1 MPSRYPE
8 GMAIFLDHNSTTPCL
23 PQVWDAMRPFATETW
38 ANPASSHG
46 PGRAA
51 RRALEDARES
61 IAHCLKAWPNEV
73 VFTSGA
79 TEANVMAMAAIKA
92 GDAVV
97 TSHLEHAS
105 LREAVRLL
113 ELRHVQVRRL
123 GRAPSGVIDPE
134 AWAVLFD
141 STVALQTITMAGHE
155 TGAIQN
161 VAELTRV
168 GRLGSSGKAQVHVDA
183 TQAIGKIPFDFHRL
197 EAATAAFSAHKFF
210 GPKGIGALLVRR
222 GHHIP
227 PLLVG
232 GEQQQGRR
240 AGTEPVAL
248 AVGMALAL
256 RMAVESM
263 VERQQRSIQLR
274 KRFLGGLEMCAPWH
288 VLGPAEGGLSHTM
301 LIAFPGVRADL
312 ALMALDL
319 EGVACSTGSA
329 CSSGSMVPSPA
340 LALLNIPQAW
350 ERSVIRFSLS
360 PFQDESLIDQAAG
373 IISSVV
379 HRLRETTP

>member
-1 MPSRYPE
+1 
-8 GMAIFLDHNSTTPCL
+8 MAIFIDHNSTTPCL
-23 PQVWDAMRPFATETW
+23 PQVWEAMRPYATETW
-38 ANPASSHG
+38 ANPASSHS

-79 TEANVMAMAAIKA
+79 TEANAMAMAALQP

-105 LREAVRLL
+105 LREAMRLL
-113 ELRHVQVRRL
+113 EARHVQVRRL
-123 GRAPSGVIDPE
+123 SRAPAGVIDPE
-134 AWAVLFD
+134 EWKLLFD
-141 STVALQTITMAGHE
+141 PTVTMQTITMAGHE

-161 VAELTRV
+161 VVELTRM
-168 GRLGSSGKAQVHVDA
+168 GRLGSSGKAQVHLDA

-197 EAATAAFSAHKFF
+197 EAASAAFSAHKFF

-222 GHHIP
+222 GHHLP

-248 AVGMALAL
+248 VVGMSIALQL
-256 RMAVESM
+256 AVEAM
-263 VERQQRSIQLR
+263 AARQERTSKLR
-274 KRFLGGLEMCAPWH
+274 ARFLTGLKSCAPWH
-288 VLGPAEGGLSHTM
+288 LLGPMDGGLTHT
-301 LIAFPGVRADL
+301 LLVAFPSVRADM

-329 CSSGSMVPSPA
+329 CSSGSMLPSPA
-340 LALLNIPQAW
+340 LALLDIPAEW
-350 ERSVIRFSLS
+350 HKSVIRFSLS
-360 PFQDESLIDQAAG
+360 PFQDETMIDEAAR
-373 IISSVV
+373 IVSRVV
-379 HRLRETTP
+379 HRLREAPP